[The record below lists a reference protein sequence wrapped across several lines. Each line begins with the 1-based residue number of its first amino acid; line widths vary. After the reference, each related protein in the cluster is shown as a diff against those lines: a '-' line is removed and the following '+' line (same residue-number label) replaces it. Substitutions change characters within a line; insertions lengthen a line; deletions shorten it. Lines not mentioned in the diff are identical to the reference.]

1 MQHPVCMVQ
10 VAAQE
15 AALAQ
20 SQSSAGADSSFR
32 AALDW
37 CQGMAGLL
45 ASLSGVRLLDVA
57 PDCLRMR
64 LTTAAGAWLLGGVG
78 LRRDCLVLVACTRLA
93 LWCLQLQGLLP
104 EATTCQ
110 VCDASQHRVSFCE
123 GPGRVWVLVN
133 RVKLF
138 DG

>member
-1 MQHPVCMVQ
+1 MVQ

-20 SQSSAGADSSFR
+20 SQSNAGVDSSFR

-78 LRRDCLVLVACTRLA
+78 LRRDCLVLVACTWFA
-93 LWCLQLQGLLP
+93 LWCLQLQGFLP

-110 VCDASQHRVSFCE
+110 VCDASQHRLCCCE
-123 GPGRVWVLVN
+123 AAGRVWGLVN
-133 RVKLF
+133 RVV
-138 DG
+138 

>member
-1 MQHPVCMVQ
+1 MYAHLDCTIQPSIDIEQPATAVQ
-10 VAAQE
+10 VATQE

-45 ASLSGVRLLDVA
+45 SSLSGLRLLDVA

-64 LTTAAGAWLLGGVG
+64 LTTAAGGKGLQVLCQLL
-78 LRRDCLVLVACTRLA
+78 
-93 LWCLQLQGLLP
+93 
-104 EATTCQ
+104 
-110 VCDASQHRVSFCE
+110 CE
-123 GPGRVWVLVN
+123 GA
-133 RVKLF
+133 
-138 DG
+138 